1 MEGEA
6 RPPFS
11 RQGGKYLL
19 YKTVIANFPKDY
31 QEMTY
36 VEPFVGGG
44 SVFFNTEPLKKSVVN
59 DFDELVV
66 ETYKALKNNPK
77 ELENRVNGTYNE
89 KDFYEIK
96 AMKPTSAMGRVVQ
109 SLLLQKLSYMGS
121 GSVFRSPTSRAKVID
136 KDFQFYSDKL
146 KNTTILNEDYKKV
159 IQKYDSPT
167 TLFYC
172 DPPYE
177 ESNRTVKEYKD
188 ISMDDFADLLSKIKG
203 KFLVSINNSPRIRK
217 LFSRYNIKKV
227 KTYYSISDTHVTELL
242 ISNY

>member
-59 DFDELVV
+59 DFDEVVV

-109 SLLLQKLSYMGS
+109 SLLLQKLSYMG
-121 GSVFRSPTSRAKVID
+121 FRSTFDTTKGSKKVID

-159 IQKYDSPT
+159 IQQYDSPN

-177 ESNRTVKEYKD
+177 ESNRTVREYKD

-227 KTYYSISDTHVTELL
+227 KTYYSISKTHVTELL